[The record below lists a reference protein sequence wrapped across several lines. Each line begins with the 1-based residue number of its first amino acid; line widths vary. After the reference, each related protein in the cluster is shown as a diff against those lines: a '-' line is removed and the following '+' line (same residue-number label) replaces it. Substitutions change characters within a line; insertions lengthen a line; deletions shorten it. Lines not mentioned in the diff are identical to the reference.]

1 MTETLHNME
10 LSKLKRNIYA
20 QWSETVNIIYFD
32 TWSSNCVFKD
42 SAKLS
47 TVQVGI
53 VFISRFVMM
62 VLQLTKTIFHH
73 QLSNKEKHLQLF
85 RTGVQGKRAFDKHN
99 YADIEF
105 LEIQVISKFIL
116 TSF

>member
-1 MTETLHNME
+1 MKVFNFE
-10 LSKLKRNIYA
+10 SKH
-20 QWSETVNIIYFD
+20 F
-32 TWSSNCVFKD
+32 
-42 SAKLS
+42 S
-47 TVQVGI
+47 TVYTGVL
-53 VFISRFVMM
+53 FISRSIMM

-73 QLSNKEKHLQLF
+73 QLSNKEKYLQLF

-116 TSF
+116 TLF